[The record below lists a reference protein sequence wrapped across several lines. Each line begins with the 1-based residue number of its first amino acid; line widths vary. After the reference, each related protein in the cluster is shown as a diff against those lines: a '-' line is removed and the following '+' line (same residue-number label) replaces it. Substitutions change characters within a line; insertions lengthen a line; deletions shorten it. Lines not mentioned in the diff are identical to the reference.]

1 MINELKRYFHLKAL
15 HVACGVVEIGV
26 EHVSVTK
33 RMFPLAEAKLPFVD
47 ICWLFLKVDGSESSV
62 SYALAR
68 MRNRRPDIGFHF
80 ADGTFPSDGRRQP
93 AQAHCSNNQRPASD
107 FGPTRIEHGQE

>member
-1 MINELKRYFHLKAL
+1 MEPRFHFILINELKRYFRLK
-15 HVACGVVEIGV
+15 GVVEIGV
-26 EHVSVTK
+26 EQVSVTK
-33 RMFPLAEAKLPFVD
+33 RMFPLAETKLPFLD
-47 ICWLFLKVDGSESSV
+47 ICRLFLEVDSKNGV

-80 ADGTFPSDGRRQP
+80 ADGTPQRRPSTARTSP
-93 AQAHCSNNQRPASD
+93 SAPASD